1 MLVGKGTETG
11 ASKMINNEDSSFL
24 REVEGR
30 PDSLS
35 GVENE
40 KKDEGSEQSKVI
52 SEIEKRF
59 SAIFG
64 EDNKEVKSEAK
75 TKEEPTVEE
84 IIFNAE
90 LADSKSIDQLPA
102 ETLMAK
108 VLPSDS
114 SKSKTKI
121 PDDKVSTEK
130 WDKIPFTLDKTF
142 TKDAPSNINQNWMET
157 AKSLDENQLLDKSVK
172 KDRQTSSFNSPSDNK
187 LFRQPYDVDSNE
199 EIKEF
204 APENAASHKITWIA
218 LIIVFLILF
227 FMALGFLWFY
237 PEKKNQALQWMVAN
251 IPYADKVLTIDN
263 EQKNPDTGK
272 IKFIDVRQRFI
283 RNTSLGRNIRVIEG
297 IVKNNTAVNVSKVK
311 LSGELYDSEGLL
323 LLTSKTSL
331 AGNVLTDDKL
341 ENIDED
347 EIFSALS
354 IAPASNLSEAK
365 IPPMGQ
371 VPFMIVFTREPARV
385 FKLIVIPILE

>member
-1 MLVGKGTETG
+1 
-11 ASKMINNEDSSFL
+11 
-24 REVEGR
+24 
-30 PDSLS
+30 
-35 GVENE
+35 VENE
-40 KKDEGSEQSKVI
+40 KKDEGTEQSKVI

-102 ETLMAK
+102 ETLMSK
-108 VLPSDS
+108 VLPSD

-121 PDDKVSTEK
+121 PDDKVSTER
-130 WDKIPFTLDKTF
+130 WEKIPYTLDKNF
-142 TKDAPSNINQNWMET
+142 TKDAQSNINQNWMET
-157 AKSLDENQLLDKSVK
+157 AKSLDENQLLDKSEK
-172 KDRQTSSFNSPSDNK
+172 KDRQTSSFNSHSGNK

-199 EIKEF
+199 KIRKL
-204 APENAASHKITWIA
+204 ATENAASHKITWIA
-218 LIIVFLILF
+218 LSIVFLILC
-227 FMALGFLWFY
+227 FMAVGFLWFY
-237 PEKKNQALQWMVAN
+237 PEQKNQAQQWMVVN
-251 IPYADKVLTIDN
+251 IPYADKVLTVDN
-263 EQKNPDTGK
+263 EQKNQASGK
-272 IKFIDVRQRFI
+272 IKFIDVQQRFI
-283 RNTSLGRNIRVIEG
+283 RNTSLGRDIRVIEG
-297 IVKNNTAVNVSKVK
+297 IVKNNTVANISKVK
-311 LSGELYDSEGLL
+311 LFGELYDSKGLL

-331 AGNVLTDDKL
+331 VGNVLTDDKL
-341 ENIDED
+341 EKLDED

-371 VPFMIVFTREPARV
+371 VPFMIVFPQEPARV
-385 FKLIVIPILE
+385 FRLVVIPVSE

>member
-1 MLVGKGTETG
+1 MK
-11 ASKMINNEDSSFL
+11 NNEDSSFL
-24 REVEGR
+24 QGVEGR
-30 PDSLS
+30 LDGLS

-40 KKDEGSEQSKVI
+40 KKDEGTEQSKII
-52 SEIEKRF
+52 SAIEKRF

-75 TKEEPTVEE
+75 PKEEPTVEK
-84 IIFNAE
+84 ISFNAE

-114 SKSKTKI
+114 KSKTKI
-121 PDDKVSTEK
+121 PDDKVSTER
-130 WDKIPFTLDKTF
+130 WGKIPYTLDKTF
-142 TKDAPSNINQNWMET
+142 TKDAQSNINQNWMET
-157 AKSLDENQLLDKSVK
+157 AKSLNENQLLDESIK

-204 APENAASHKITWIA
+204 VPENAASHKITWIA

-237 PEKKNQALQWMVAN
+237 PDKKNQVLQWMVAN
-251 IPYADKVLTIDN
+251 IPYADKVLTVDN

-283 RNTSLGRNIRVIEG
+283 KNTSMGRNIRVIEG
-297 IVKNNTAVNVSKVK
+297 IVKNNIAANISKVK
-311 LSGELYDSEGLL
+311 LFGELYDSEGLL

-341 ENIDED
+341 EKLDED

-365 IPPMGQ
+365 IPPLGQ

-385 FKLIVIPILE
+385 FKLVVTPVLE

>member
-1 MLVGKGTETG
+1 MK
-11 ASKMINNEDSSFL
+11 NNEDSSFL
-24 REVEGR
+24 QGVEGHL
-30 PDSLS
+30 DGLS

-40 KKDEGSEQSKVI
+40 KKDEGTEQSKVI

-75 TKEEPTVEE
+75 PKEEPTVEK

-114 SKSKTKI
+114 KSKTKI
-121 PDDKVSTEK
+121 PDDKVSTER
-130 WDKIPFTLDKTF
+130 WGKIPYTLDKTF
-142 TKDAPSNINQNWMET
+142 TKDAQSNINQNWMET
-157 AKSLDENQLLDKSVK
+157 AKSLNENQLLDESIK
-172 KDRQTSSFNSPSDNK
+172 KDWQISSFNSPSDNK

-237 PEKKNQALQWMVAN
+237 PDKKNQVLQWMVAN
-251 IPYADKVLTIDN
+251 IPYADKVLTVDN

-283 RNTSLGRNIRVIEG
+283 KNTSMGRNIRVIEG
-297 IVKNNTAVNVSKVK
+297 IVKNNTAANISKVK
-311 LSGELYDSEGLL
+311 LFGELYDSEGLL

-341 ENIDED
+341 EKLDED

-365 IPPMGQ
+365 IPPLGQ

-385 FKLIVIPILE
+385 FKLVVTPVSE

>member
-1 MLVGKGTETG
+1 MK
-11 ASKMINNEDSSFL
+11 NNEDSSFL
-24 REVEGR
+24 QGVEGHL
-30 PDSLS
+30 DGLS

-40 KKDEGSEQSKVI
+40 KKDEGTEQSKVI

-75 TKEEPTVEE
+75 PKEEPTVEK

-114 SKSKTKI
+114 KSKTKI
-121 PDDKVSTEK
+121 PDDKVSTER
-130 WDKIPFTLDKTF
+130 WGKIPYTLDKTF
-142 TKDAPSNINQNWMET
+142 TKDAQSNINQNWMET
-157 AKSLDENQLLDKSVK
+157 AKSLDENQLLDKSIK

-237 PEKKNQALQWMVAN
+237 PDKKNQVLQWMVAN
-251 IPYADKVLTIDN
+251 IPYADKVLTVDN

-283 RNTSLGRNIRVIEG
+283 KNTSMGRNIRVIEG
-297 IVKNNTAVNVSKVK
+297 IVKNNTAANISKVK
-311 LSGELYDSEGLL
+311 LFGELYDSEGLL

-341 ENIDED
+341 EKLDED

-365 IPPMGQ
+365 IPPLGQ

-385 FKLIVIPILE
+385 FKLVVTPVS

>member
-1 MLVGKGTETG
+1 MK
-11 ASKMINNEDSSFL
+11 NNEDSSFL
-24 REVEGR
+24 QGVEGHL
-30 PDSLS
+30 DGLS

-40 KKDEGSEQSKVI
+40 KKDEGTEQSKVI

-75 TKEEPTVEE
+75 PKEEPTVEK

-114 SKSKTKI
+114 KSKTKI
-121 PDDKVSTEK
+121 PDDKVSTER
-130 WDKIPFTLDKTF
+130 WGKIPYTLDKNF
-142 TKDAPSNINQNWMET
+142 TKDAQSNINQNWMET
-157 AKSLDENQLLDKSVK
+157 AKSLDENQLFDKSVK

-237 PEKKNQALQWMVAN
+237 PDKKNQVLQWMVAN
-251 IPYADKVLTIDN
+251 IPYADKVLTVDN

-283 RNTSLGRNIRVIEG
+283 KNTSMGRNIRVIEG
-297 IVKNNTAVNVSKVK
+297 IVKNNTAANISKVK
-311 LSGELYDSEGLL
+311 LFGELYDSEGLL

-341 ENIDED
+341 EKLDED

-365 IPPMGQ
+365 IPPLGQ

-385 FKLIVIPILE
+385 FKLVVTPVSE

>member
-1 MLVGKGTETG
+1 MK
-11 ASKMINNEDSSFL
+11 NNEDSSFL
-24 REVEGR
+24 QGVEGHL
-30 PDSLS
+30 DGLS

-40 KKDEGSEQSKVI
+40 KKDEGTEQSKVI

-75 TKEEPTVEE
+75 PKEEPTVEK

-114 SKSKTKI
+114 KSKTKI
-121 PDDKVSTEK
+121 PDDKVSTER
-130 WDKIPFTLDKTF
+130 WGKIPYTLDKTF
-142 TKDAPSNINQNWMET
+142 TKDAQSNINQNWMET
-157 AKSLDENQLLDKSVK
+157 AKSLDENQLLDESIK

-237 PEKKNQALQWMVAN
+237 PDKKNQVLQWMVAN
-251 IPYADKVLTIDN
+251 IPYADKVLTVDN
-263 EQKNPDTGK
+263 EQKNQDIGK

-283 RNTSLGRNIRVIEG
+283 KNTSMGRNIRVIEG
-297 IVKNNTAVNVSKVK
+297 IVKNNTAANISKVK
-311 LSGELYDSEGLL
+311 LFGELYDSEGLL

-341 ENIDED
+341 EKLDED

-365 IPPMGQ
+365 IPPLGQ

-385 FKLIVIPILE
+385 FKLVVTPVSE

>member
-1 MLVGKGTETG
+1 MK
-11 ASKMINNEDSSFL
+11 NNEDSSFL
-24 REVEGR
+24 QGVEGHL
-30 PDSLS
+30 DGLS

-40 KKDEGSEQSKVI
+40 KKDEGTEQSKVI

-75 TKEEPTVEE
+75 PKEEPTVEK

-114 SKSKTKI
+114 KSKTKI
-121 PDDKVSTEK
+121 PDDKVSTER
-130 WDKIPFTLDKTF
+130 WGKIPYTLDKTF
-142 TKDAPSNINQNWMET
+142 TKDAQSNINQNWMET
-157 AKSLDENQLLDKSVK
+157 AKSLDENQLLDESIK

-237 PEKKNQALQWMVAN
+237 PDKKNQVLQWMVAN
-251 IPYADKVLTIDN
+251 IPYADKVLTVDN

-283 RNTSLGRNIRVIEG
+283 KNTSMGRNIRVIEG
-297 IVKNNTAVNVSKVK
+297 IVKNNTAANISKVK
-311 LSGELYDSEGLL
+311 LFGELYDSEGLL

-341 ENIDED
+341 EKLDED

-365 IPPMGQ
+365 IPPLGQ

-385 FKLIVIPILE
+385 FKLVVTPVSE

>member
-1 MLVGKGTETG
+1 MK
-11 ASKMINNEDSSFL
+11 NNEDSSFL
-24 REVEGR
+24 QGVEGHL
-30 PDSLS
+30 DGLS
-35 GVENE
+35 GVKNE
-40 KKDEGSEQSKVI
+40 KKDEGTEQSKVI

-75 TKEEPTVEE
+75 TKEEPTVEK

-114 SKSKTKI
+114 KSKTKI
-121 PDDKVSTEK
+121 PDDKVSTER
-130 WDKIPFTLDKTF
+130 WGKIPYTLDKTF
-142 TKDAPSNINQNWMET
+142 TKDAQSNINQNWMET
-157 AKSLDENQLLDKSVK
+157 AKSLNENQLLDESIK

-199 EIKEF
+199 EIRKF

-237 PEKKNQALQWMVAN
+237 PDKKNQVLQWMVAN
-251 IPYADKVLTIDN
+251 IPYADKVLTVDN

-283 RNTSLGRNIRVIEG
+283 KNTSMGRNIRVIEG
-297 IVKNNTAVNVSKVK
+297 IVKNNTAANISKVK
-311 LSGELYDSEGLL
+311 LFGELYDSEGLL

-341 ENIDED
+341 EKLDED

-365 IPPMGQ
+365 IPPLGQ

-385 FKLIVIPILE
+385 FKLVVTPVSE

>member
-1 MLVGKGTETG
+1 MK
-11 ASKMINNEDSSFL
+11 NNEDSSFL
-24 REVEGR
+24 QGVEGHL
-30 PDSLS
+30 DGLS

-40 KKDEGSEQSKVI
+40 KKDEGTEQSKVI

-75 TKEEPTVEE
+75 PKEEPTVEK

-114 SKSKTKI
+114 KSKTKI
-121 PDDKVSTEK
+121 PDDKVSTER
-130 WDKIPFTLDKTF
+130 WGKIPYTLDKTF
-142 TKDAPSNINQNWMET
+142 TKDAQSNINQNWMET
-157 AKSLDENQLLDKSVK
+157 AKSLDENQLLDKSIK

-237 PEKKNQALQWMVAN
+237 PDKKNQVLQWMVAN
-251 IPYADKVLTIDN
+251 IPYADKVLTVDN

-283 RNTSLGRNIRVIEG
+283 KNTSMGRNIRVIEG
-297 IVKNNTAVNVSKVK
+297 IVKNNTAANISKVK
-311 LSGELYDSEGLL
+311 LFGELYDSEGLL

-341 ENIDED
+341 EKLDED

-365 IPPMGQ
+365 IPPLGQ
-371 VPFMIVFTREPARV
+371 VSFMIVFTREPARV
-385 FKLIVIPILE
+385 FKLVVTPVSE